1 MKSAKNP
8 SKGTWREARFY
19 STLFAAKHDDEKS
32 FSLFPAFT
40 VLDGRKF
47 IDLSDIKEE
56 AGF

>member
-1 MKSAKNP
+1 MSAKNP
-8 SKGTWREARFY
+8 SKGTWREAKFY
-19 STLFAAKHDDEKS
+19 STLLGAKHEKS

-47 IDLSDIKEE
+47 IDLGDIKAE

>member
-1 MKSAKNP
+1 MSAKNP
-8 SKGTWREARFY
+8 SKSTWREAKFY
-19 STLFAAKHDDEKS
+19 STLLGAKHDDEKS

-47 IDLSDIKEE
+47 IDLDDIKEE

>member
-8 SKGTWREARFY
+8 SKETWREAKFY
-19 STLFAAKHDDEKS
+19 STLLGAKHDDEKS

-47 IDLSDIKEE
+47 IDLDQLVVD
-56 AGF
+56 

>member
-1 MKSAKNP
+1 MSAKNP
-8 SKGTWREARFY
+8 SKSTWREAKFY
-19 STLFAAKHDDEKS
+19 STLLEAKHDDEKS

-56 AGF
+56 AVS